1 MAERYAKDSPSST
14 RVFLPLLMMLF
25 FLLQTVA
32 PLAAADANEFDD
44 MTLCSSPLGL
54 GGLCDDRTDADDGT
68 SGDSWV
74 EGMYYFNMTS
84 TTTLQFEASWAIREW
99 GKGALG
105 MFSSSSM
112 ATALLLDNI
121 GPDDGLP
128 ADVLRASLDNNTD
141 PTDPGSPTVEEAL
154 LGEIDGSVSS
164 LLTSWGTATT
174 PVTNWTDRIT
184 LPDGFGGSTNVDCT
198 INHDDSQNGNSFDP
212 PLCIHTNV
220 TITLPISTYGNT
232 LAGVSATNL
241 ESAYEAMLVMGARVT
256 TSFSVSAEPGFKGT
270 YAIQPPS
277 YATIAE
283 VQGTYAQRVFH
294 NASDPYHSGLW
305 VIDNLN
311 PSGSGSSSL
320 TGNLV
325 MMMAF
330 RETAFTSTVD
340 IDSEERSLDLSVVL
354 DMTNEESA
362 FIEVTAGIYQIQ
374 AATMSEWGISL
385 MSPQVADIPVITSDG
400 IRMAYHTGLLDVAD
414 LAEAMPIGGIGDAL
428 ASSSPGLSITMGSFQ
443 WVSVAQS
450 PLSTGGL
457 NYTHVSPC
465 LKGGNFCT
473 EGAVAMDGSY
483 PVYLQ
488 STSHTF
494 PFSLAE
500 LFGGNLG
507 EEASFLNDV
516 TGDDLSKIL
525 NSGLEFSTV
534 LTDDVM
540 EGFIGGMLPAGL
552 SADLTFEIRLPT
564 WASTKDGET
573 SIVLSYRMSGN
584 HIGDVSLTGS
594 DSFDWEHPLCSDDDI
609 TCSDNNQDA
618 FCTSTMKSCAWTTV
632 DLDITEFSAANLLL
646 SKGVTI
652 EFALTINMS
661 VHRIGVPPSAFDA
674 TNTDT
679 TNISLEV
686 LPSDLLKLIVDIGGR
701 GEEPFEREFS
711 IPGCDTGKAY
721 CNQNIQ
727 LTPSGIE
734 AFSSSFG
741 DAVTSFIHDEAFSVQ
756 SDQNSIF
763 GKFDLS
769 AIEVETTL
777 TGLNDTDD
785 SVGDEEGIFLS
796 VHVPRVMVAAGLDN
810 TWMDVIAMLR
820 GDGSVSPKIGVD
832 TSAVLIAPF
841 LNPMIGAMDGLTGAL
856 AASLVSAD
864 GVTAPHVELSDL
876 TKFGVPAGGINTTVS
891 EEMGLSVTGEV
902 RLRLPLG
909 IVLQNITS
917 EGGQITQ
924 YIEDDDA
931 GKGIAGRQV
940 IVYKL
945 MPGDQVGND
954 VLSFNPM
961 IGWNW
966 IIQQVIYYIGAI
978 LLFFAWRMRSRG
990 VKRKRKR
997 RKMEIELMT
1006 EAAENVNRVYAP
1018 PVPTVE
1024 ILMVAD
1030 NGIVIKKRLAVG

>member
-1 MAERYAKDSPSST
+1 MAERHAKDSPSST
-14 RVFLPLLMMLF
+14 RVFLPLLMTLF
-25 FLLQTVA
+25 FFLQTVA
-32 PLAAADANEFDD
+32 PLASADANEFDD
-44 MTLCSSPLGL
+44 MILCSSPLGL

-174 PVTNWTDRIT
+174 PVTDWTDRVT

-198 INHDDSQNGNSFDP
+198 INHNDSQNGNSFDP

-311 PSGSGSSSL
+311 PAGGGSSSL

-340 IDSEERSLDLSVVL
+340 IDSDERSLDLNVVL
-354 DMTNEESA
+354 DMTNEESVS
-362 FIEVTAGIYQIQ
+362 IEVTAGIYQVQ
-374 AATMSEWGISL
+374 AVTMSEWGISL

-400 IRMAYHTGLLDVAD
+400 IRMAYHTGLLDIAD

-443 WVSVAQS
+443 WVSVAQN

-465 LKGGNFCT
+465 LKGVNFCT

-507 EEASFLNDV
+507 EDAGFLNDV

-534 LTDDVM
+534 LSDDVM
-540 EGFIGGMLPAGL
+540 EDFIGGMLPAGL

-573 SIVLSYRMSGN
+573 SIVLGYRMSGN

-609 TCSDNNQDA
+609 TCSDNDQDA
-618 FCTSTMKSCAWTTV
+618 FCTSTMKSCARTSV

-646 SKGVTI
+646 SKGITI

-661 VHRIGVPPSAFDA
+661 VHRIGLPSSALDSL
-674 TNTDT
+674 NTDT

-686 LPSDLLKLIVDIGGR
+686 LPSDLLKLIVDVAGR
-701 GEEPFEREFS
+701 SEDPFEFEFS
-711 IPGCDTGKAY
+711 ICDTGKNY
-721 CNQNIQ
+721 CDQNIQ
-727 LTPSGIE
+727 FSTSGLE
-734 AFSSSFG
+734 TFAGNFG
-741 DAVTSFIHDEAFSVQ
+741 DALTSYIHDTAFSMQ
-756 SDQNSIF
+756 SDQNSSF
-763 GKFDLS
+763 GKIDLF
-769 AIEVETTL
+769 AFEIETTL
-777 TGLNDTDD
+777 TGLNDSDD
-785 SVGDEEGIFLS
+785 SVGDEEGISLS
-796 VHVPRVMVAAGLDN
+796 VHIPRVRVTAGLDN
-810 TWMDVIAMLR
+810 TWMEIIAMLR
-820 GDGSVSPKIGVD
+820 GDESVSPKLGVD
-832 TSAVLIAPF
+832 TSNMLIAPF

-856 AASLVSAD
+856 TASLVSAD
-864 GVTAPHVELSDL
+864 GVTAPHVE
-876 TKFGVPAGGINTTVS
+876 VPTGGFNTTLN
-891 EEMGLSVTGEV
+891 EEMGLSVTGEIS
-902 RLRLPLG
+902 LRLPLG

-945 MPGDQVGND
+945 MPGAQVGDD

-978 LLFFAWRMRSRG
+978 LLFFAWRIRSRG

-997 RKMEIELMT
+997 RQMEIELMT
-1006 EAAENVNRVYAP
+1006 EAAENVNRVYVP

-1030 NGIVIKKRLAVG
+1030 NGIVIKRRLAVG

>member
-1 MAERYAKDSPSST
+1 MAERHAKDSLGST
-14 RVFLPLLMMLF
+14 RVSLPLLMTLF
-25 FLLQTVA
+25 FFLQTVA
-32 PLAAADANEFDD
+32 PLASADANEFDD

-99 GKGALG
+99 DKSALG

-121 GPDDGLP
+121 GADDGLP

-141 PTDPGSPTVEEAL
+141 PTDPESPTVEETL

-174 PVTNWTDRIT
+174 PVTAWTDQIT
-184 LPDGFGGSTNVDCT
+184 LPDGFGGNTNVDCT
-198 INHDDSQNGNSFDP
+198 IDHNNSQNGNSFDP
-212 PLCIHTNV
+212 PICIHTNV

-232 LAGVSATNL
+232 LSGVSAANL
-241 ESAYEAMLVMGARVT
+241 ERAYEAMLVMGARVT

-270 YAIQPPS
+270 YSIQPPS
-277 YATIAE
+277 YATVAE
-283 VQGTYAQRVFH
+283 VQGTYAQRVLH
-294 NASDPYHSGLW
+294 NTSDSYHSGLW

-311 PSGSGSSSL
+311 PIGSGSGAL

-340 IDSEERSLDLSVVL
+340 IDSDERSLDLSVVL
-354 DMTNEESA
+354 DMTDEESVS
-362 FIEVTAGIYQIQ
+362 IEVTAGIYQVQ
-374 AATMSEWGISL
+374 AITMSEWGISL
-385 MSPQVADIPVITSDG
+385 MSPQIADIPVITSDG
-400 IRMAYHTGLLDVAD
+400 IRMAYHTGLLDIAD

-428 ASSSPGLSITMGSFQ
+428 ASSNPDLSITMGSFQ
-443 WVSVAQS
+443 WVSIAQS

-457 NYTHVSPC
+457 NYTHVAPC
-465 LKGGNFCT
+465 LKGVNFCT

-488 STSHTF
+488 SISHTF

-507 EEASFLNDV
+507 EDAGFLNDV
-516 TGDDLSKIL
+516 TGDDLGKIL

-534 LTDDVM
+534 LSDDVM
-540 EGFIGGMLPAGL
+540 EDFIGGMLPEDL

-573 SIVLSYRMSGN
+573 SIVLGYRMSGN
-584 HIGDVSLTGS
+584 HIGNVSLTGS
-594 DSFDWEHPLCSDDDI
+594 DSFDWEHPLCSDNGSA
-609 TCSDNNQDA
+609 CSDNNQDV
-618 FCTSTMKSCAWTTV
+618 FCTSTMKSCARTTV
-632 DLDITEFSAANLLL
+632 DLDITEFSTTNLLL
-646 SKGVTI
+646 SKGITM

-661 VHRIGVPPSAFDA
+661 VHRIGLPSSALNSL
-674 TNTDT
+674 NTDT

-686 LPSDLLKLIVDIGGR
+686 LPSDLLKLIVDVAGR
-701 GEEPFEREFS
+701 SEDPFEYDF
-711 IPGCDTGKAY
+711 PLCDTGMNY
-721 CNQNIQ
+721 CDQNIQ
-727 LTPSGIE
+727 FSASGLETFANNFGDDITSYIQDL
-734 AFSSSFG
+734 AFS
-741 DAVTSFIHDEAFSVQ
+741 EQ
-756 SDQNSIF
+756 SEQNSFF
-763 GKFDLS
+763 GKLDLS
-769 AIEVETTL
+769 GVKVETTL

-785 SVGDEEGIFLS
+785 SVGDEEGITLS
-796 VHVPRVMVAAGLDN
+796 VHVPRVRVTAGLDN
-810 TWMDVIAMLR
+810 TWLELIAKLR
-820 GDGSVSPKIGVD
+820 GDESVSLKLGVD
-832 TSAVLIAPF
+832 TSNVLIAPF

-856 AASLVSAD
+856 TAGLVSAE
-864 GVTAPHVELSDL
+864 GVTAPLVE
-876 TKFGVPAGGINTTVS
+876 VPTDGFNTTLN
-891 EEMGLSVTGEV
+891 EEMGLSVTGEIK
-902 RLRLPLG
+902 LRLPLG

-917 EGGQITQ
+917 KDVQITE
-924 YIEDDDA
+924 YIEEDDA

-945 MPGDQVGND
+945 MPGAQVGGD
-954 VLSFNPM
+954 VYSFNPM

-978 LLFFAWRMRSRG
+978 LLFSAWRMRGRR

-997 RKMEIELMT
+997 RTMEIELMT
-1006 EAAENVNRVYAP
+1006 EAAENINRVYVPSA
-1018 PVPTVE
+1018 PTVE
-1024 ILMVAD
+1024 VLMVAD

>member
-1 MAERYAKDSPSST
+1 MAERHAKDSPSST
-14 RVFLPLLMMLF
+14 RVFLPLLMTLF
-25 FLLQTVA
+25 FFLQTVA

-54 GGLCDDRTDADDGT
+54 GGLCDDRSDADDGT

-174 PVTNWTDRIT
+174 PVTTWTDRVT

-198 INHDDSQNGNSFDP
+198 IDHNDSQNGNSFDP

-294 NASDPYHSGLW
+294 DSSDPYHSGLW

-311 PSGSGSSSL
+311 PAGGGSSSL

-354 DMTNEESA
+354 DMTDEESA
-362 FIEVTAGIYQIQ
+362 SIEVTAGIYQVQ
-374 AATMSEWGISL
+374 AGTMSEWGISL

-400 IRMAYHTGLLDVAD
+400 IRMAYHTGLLDIAD

-465 LKGGNFCT
+465 LKGVKFCT

-494 PFSLAE
+494 PLSLAE

-507 EEASFLNDV
+507 EDVGFINDV
-516 TGDDLSKIL
+516 TGDDLSKLL
-525 NSGLEFSTV
+525 NSGIEFSTV
-534 LTDDVM
+534 LSDDVM

-564 WASTKDGET
+564 WASTLDGES
-573 SIVLSYRMSGN
+573 SIVLGYRMSGN
-584 HIGDVSLTGS
+584 HVGDVSLTGS
-594 DSFDWEHPLCSDDDI
+594 ESFDWEHPLCSDDGPA
-609 TCSDNNQDA
+609 CSDNSQDS
-618 FCTSTMKSCAWTTV
+618 FCTSVMKTCARTTV
-632 DLDITEFSAANLLL
+632 DLDITEFSATNLLL
-646 SKGVTI
+646 SKGITM

-661 VHRIGVPPSAFDA
+661 VHRIVLPPSALDWL
-674 TNTDT
+674 NSDS

-686 LPSDLLKLIVDIGGR
+686 LPSDLIRLISEIGER
-701 GEEPFEREFS
+701 GEAPIEKEFQL
-711 IPGCDTGKAY
+711 CDTGMRYCDQKIEISTSGLEEFSLSLGEDLTALIRDWAY
-721 CNQNIQ
+721 SI
-727 LTPSGIE
+727 
-734 AFSSSFG
+734 
-741 DAVTSFIHDEAFSVQ
+741 Q
-756 SDQNSIF
+756 SDDNSSASLLGVAI
-763 GKFDLS
+763 GEADLS
-769 AIEVETTL
+769 AFRVEAEL
-777 TGLNDTDD
+777 SGLNST
-785 SVGDEEGIFLS
+785 SNEVSDEEGITLS
-796 VHVPRVMVAAGLDN
+796 ISVPRVRIAAGLDN
-810 TWMDVIAMLR
+810 TWGELFAKLR
-820 GDGSVSPKIGVD
+820 GDESVSLKLGVD
-832 TSAVLIAPF
+832 ASNALIAPF

-856 AASLVSAD
+856 ASSLVGAD
-864 GVTAPHVELSDL
+864 GVTAPHVE
-876 TKFGVPAGGINTTVS
+876 VPTGGFNTTLN
-891 EEMGLSVTGEV
+891 EEWGLSLTGEV
-902 RLRLPLG
+902 KLRLPLG

-924 YIEDDDA
+924 YIEDDAA
-931 GKGIAGRQV
+931 GKGIASRQV

-945 MPGDQVGND
+945 MPGAQVGDD
-954 VLSFNPM
+954 VLSFNPTV
-961 IGWNW
+961 GWNW

-978 LLFFAWRMRSRG
+978 LLFFAWRMRSRR

-997 RKMEIELMT
+997 RQMEIELMT
-1006 EAAENVNRVYAP
+1006 EAAENVNRVYVP

-1030 NGIVIKKRLAVG
+1030 NGIVIKRRLAVG

>member
-1 MAERYAKDSPSST
+1 MT
-14 RVFLPLLMMLF
+14 LF
-25 FLLQTVA
+25 FFLQTVA
-32 PLAAADANEFDD
+32 PLASADANEFDD

-99 GKGALG
+99 DKSALG

-112 ATALLLDNI
+112 TTALLLDNI
-121 GPDDGLP
+121 GADDGLP

-141 PTDPGSPTVEEAL
+141 PTDPESPTVEETL

-174 PVTNWTDRIT
+174 PVTAWTDQIT
-184 LPDGFGGSTNVDCT
+184 LPDGFGGNTNVDCT
-198 INHDDSQNGNSFDP
+198 IDHNNSQNGNSFDP
-212 PLCIHTNV
+212 PICIHTNV

-232 LAGVSATNL
+232 LSGVSAANL
-241 ESAYEAMLVMGARVT
+241 ERAYEAMLVMGARVT

-270 YAIQPPS
+270 YSIQPPS
-277 YATIAE
+277 YATVAE
-283 VQGTYAQRVFH
+283 VQGTYAQRVLH
-294 NASDPYHSGLW
+294 NTSDSYHSGLW

-311 PSGSGSSSL
+311 PIGSGSGAL

-340 IDSEERSLDLSVVL
+340 IDSDERSLDLSVVL
-354 DMTNEESA
+354 DMTDEESVS
-362 FIEVTAGIYQIQ
+362 IEVTAGIYQVQ
-374 AATMSEWGISL
+374 AITMSEWGISL
-385 MSPQVADIPVITSDG
+385 MSPQIADIPVITSDG
-400 IRMAYHTGLLDVAD
+400 IRMAYHTGLLDIAD

-428 ASSSPGLSITMGSFQ
+428 ASSNPDLSITMGSFQ
-443 WVSVAQS
+443 WVSIAQS

-457 NYTHVSPC
+457 NYTHVAPC
-465 LKGGNFCT
+465 LKGVNFCT

-488 STSHTF
+488 SISHTF

-507 EEASFLNDV
+507 EDAGFLNDV

-534 LTDDVM
+534 LSDDVM
-540 EGFIGGMLPAGL
+540 EDFIGGMLPEDL

-573 SIVLSYRMSGN
+573 SIVLGYRMSGN
-584 HIGDVSLTGS
+584 HIGNVSLTGS
-594 DSFDWEHPLCSDDDI
+594 DSFDWEHPLCSDNGSA
-609 TCSDNNQDA
+609 CSDNNQDV
-618 FCTSTMKSCAWTTV
+618 FCTSTMKSCARTTV
-632 DLDITEFSAANLLL
+632 DLDITEFSTTNLLL
-646 SKGVTI
+646 SKGITM

-661 VHRIGVPPSAFDA
+661 VHRIGLPSSALNSL
-674 TNTDT
+674 NTDT

-686 LPSDLLKLIVDIGGR
+686 LPSDLLKLIVDVAGR
-701 GEEPFEREFS
+701 SEDPFEYDF
-711 IPGCDTGKAY
+711 PLCDTGMNY
-721 CNQNIQ
+721 CDQNIQ
-727 LTPSGIE
+727 FSASGLETFADNFGDDITSYIQDL
-734 AFSSSFG
+734 AFS
-741 DAVTSFIHDEAFSVQ
+741 EQ
-756 SDQNSIF
+756 SEQNSFF
-763 GKFDLS
+763 GKLDLS
-769 AIEVETTL
+769 GVKVETTL

-785 SVGDEEGIFLS
+785 SVGDEEGITLS
-796 VHVPRVMVAAGLDN
+796 VHVPRVRVTAGLDN
-810 TWMDVIAMLR
+810 TWLELIAKLR
-820 GDGSVSPKIGVD
+820 GDESVSLKLGVD
-832 TSAVLIAPF
+832 TSNVLIAPF

-856 AASLVSAD
+856 TAGLVSAE
-864 GVTAPHVELSDL
+864 GVTAPLVE
-876 TKFGVPAGGINTTVS
+876 VPTDGFNTTLN
-891 EEMGLSVTGEV
+891 EEMGLSVTGEIK
-902 RLRLPLG
+902 LRLPLG

-917 EGGQITQ
+917 KDVQITE
-924 YIEDDDA
+924 YIEEDDA

-945 MPGDQVGND
+945 MPGAQVGGD
-954 VLSFNPM
+954 VYSFNPM

-978 LLFFAWRMRSRG
+978 LLFSAWRMRGRR

-997 RKMEIELMT
+997 RTMEIELMT
-1006 EAAENVNRVYAP
+1006 EAAENINRVYVPSA
-1018 PVPTVE
+1018 PTVE
-1024 ILMVAD
+1024 VLMVAD

>member
-1 MAERYAKDSPSST
+1 MAERHAKDYASST
-14 RVFLPLLMMLF
+14 RVFLPILMSLF
-25 FLLQTVA
+25 FLLQTIT
-32 PLAAADANEFDD
+32 PMAAADANEFDD
-44 MTLCSSPLGL
+44 MVLCSSPLGL

-68 SGDSWV
+68 NGDSWV

-99 GKGALG
+99 DKSALG
-105 MFSSSSM
+105 MFSSSTM

-121 GPDDGLP
+121 GADDGLP

-141 PTDPGSPTVEEAL
+141 PTDPNSSTVEEVL
-154 LGEIDGSVSS
+154 LEQIDGSVST
-164 LLTSWGTATT
+164 LLASWGSATT

-198 INHDDSQNGNSFDP
+198 IDHNESQNGNSFDP
-212 PLCIHTNV
+212 PICIRTNV

-232 LAGVSATNL
+232 LSGVTAENL
-241 ESAYEAMLVMGARVT
+241 ERAYEAMLVMGARVT
-256 TSFSVSAEPGFKGT
+256 TSFTVAAEPGFKGT

-311 PSGSGSSSL
+311 PTGSGASSL

-330 RETAFTSTVD
+330 RETSFTSTVD
-340 IDSEERSLDLSVVL
+340 IDSDERSLDLSVVL
-354 DMTNEESA
+354 DMTDEQSVS
-362 FIEVTAGIYQIQ
+362 IEVTAGIYQVQ
-374 AATMSEWGISL
+374 ATTLSDWEISL
-385 MSPQVADIPVITSDG
+385 MSPQIADIPVITSDG
-400 IRMAYHTGLLDVAD
+400 IRMAYHTGLLDIAD

-443 WVSVAQS
+443 WVSIAQS

-457 NYTHVSPC
+457 NYTHVAPC

-494 PFSLAE
+494 PLSLAE

-507 EEASFLNDV
+507 EDAGFLNDV

-534 LTDDVM
+534 LSDDVM
-540 EGFIGGMLPAGL
+540 ESFIGGMLPDDL
-552 SADLTFEIRLPT
+552 SVDLTFEIRLPT
-564 WASTKDGET
+564 WASTKDGGT
-573 SIVLSYRMSGN
+573 SIVLGYRMSGN

-594 DSFDWEHPLCSDDDI
+594 DSFDWEHPLCSDDGT
-609 TCSDNNQDA
+609 TCSDNSQDA
-618 FCTSTMKSCAWTTV
+618 FCTSTMKSCARTTI
-632 DLDITEFSAANLLL
+632 DLDISEFSVANLLL
-646 SKGVTI
+646 SKGITM

-661 VHRIGVPPSAFDA
+661 IHRIGLPPSALDSL
-674 TNTDT
+674 NTDT

-686 LPSDLLKLIVDIGGR
+686 LPSDLLKLIVDVAGR
-701 GEEPFEREFS
+701 GEDPFEFEFA
-711 IPGCDTGKAY
+711 ICDTGKSY
-721 CNQNIQ
+721 CDQNIQ
-727 LTPSGIE
+727 FSTSGLEVFASNFGNDLTSYIHDT
-734 AFSSSFG
+734 AFSM
-741 DAVTSFIHDEAFSVQ
+741 Q
-756 SDQNSIF
+756 SDQNSSF
-763 GKFDLS
+763 GKLDLF
-769 AIEVETTL
+769 AFHIETTL

-785 SVGDEEGIFLS
+785 SVGDEEGISLS
-796 VHVPRVMVAAGLDN
+796 VHIPRVRVTAGLDN
-810 TWMDVIAMLR
+810 TWGEIIAMLR
-820 GDGSVSPKIGVD
+820 GDGSVSPKLGVD
-832 TSAVLIAPF
+832 TSNVLIAPF

-856 AASLVSAD
+856 TAGLVSAD
-864 GVTAPHVELSDL
+864 GVTAPPVE
-876 TKFGVPAGGINTTVS
+876 VPTGGFNTTLN

-902 RLRLPLG
+902 KLRLPLG

-917 EGGQITQ
+917 KDGQITE

-945 MPGDQVGND
+945 MPGAQVGGD
-954 VLSFNPM
+954 ELSFNPM

-966 IIQQVIYYIGAI
+966 ILQQVIYYIGAI

-997 RKMEIELMT
+997 RQMEIEFMT
-1006 EAAENVNRVYAP
+1006 EAAENVNRVYVP
-1018 PVPTVE
+1018 PAPTVE
-1024 ILMVAD
+1024 VLMVAD
-1030 NGIVIKKRLAVG
+1030 NGIVIKRRLAVG

>member
-112 ATALLLDNI
+112 TTALLLDNI
-121 GPDDGLP
+121 GADDGLP

-174 PVTNWTDRIT
+174 PVTDWTDRVT

-198 INHDDSQNGNSFDP
+198 INHNDSQNGNSFDP

-232 LAGVSATNL
+232 LSGVSATNL

-330 RETAFTSTVD
+330 RETAFTGTVD

-362 FIEVTAGIYQIQ
+362 SIEVTAGIYQIQ

-428 ASSSPGLSITMGSFQ
+428 ASSSSGLSITMGSFR

-507 EEASFLNDV
+507 EDAGFLNDV
-516 TGDDLSKIL
+516 TGDDLGKIL

-534 LTDDVM
+534 LSDDVM
-540 EGFIGGMLPAGL
+540 EDFIGGMLPAGL

-573 SIVLSYRMSGN
+573 SIVLGYRISGN

-594 DSFDWEHPLCSDDDI
+594 DSFDWEHPLCSGNGT
-609 TCSDNNQDA
+609 TCSDDSQDA
-618 FCTSTMKSCAWTTV
+618 FCTSAMKSCARTTV

-646 SKGVTI
+646 SKGITI

-661 VHRIGVPPSAFDA
+661 IHRIGLPSSALDSL
-674 TNTDT
+674 NTDT

-686 LPSDLLKLIVDIGGR
+686 LPSDLLKLIVDVAGR
-701 GEEPFEREFS
+701 SEEPFEYGFP
-711 IPGCDTGKAY
+711 ICDTGKNY
-721 CNQNIQ
+721 CDQNIQ
-727 LTPSGIE
+727 FSTSGLETFASNFGVALTSLIHDT
-734 AFSSSFG
+734 AFSM
-741 DAVTSFIHDEAFSVQ
+741 Q
-756 SDQNSIF
+756 SDQNSSF
-763 GKFDLS
+763 GKIDLF
-769 AIEVETTL
+769 AFKIETTL

-785 SVGDEEGIFLS
+785 SVGDEEGISLS
-796 VHVPRVMVAAGLDN
+796 VHIPRVRVTAGLDN
-810 TWMDVIAMLR
+810 TWMEIIAMLR
-820 GDGSVSPKIGVD
+820 GDEGVSPKLGVD
-832 TSAVLIAPF
+832 TSNVLIAPF

-856 AASLVSAD
+856 SASLVSAD
-864 GVTAPHVELSDL
+864 GVTAPNVE
-876 TKFGVPAGGINTTVS
+876 VPTGGFNTTLN

-902 RLRLPLG
+902 KLTLPLG
-909 IVLQNITS
+909 IVLENLTS
-917 EGGQITQ
+917 ESGQVTQ
-924 YIEDDDA
+924 YREDE
-931 GKGIAGRQV
+931 GFGRQV
-940 IVYKL
+940 IIYKL
-945 MPGDQVGND
+945 MPGDQVGGGD
-954 VLSFNPM
+954 ELSFNPM

-978 LLFFAWRMRSRG
+978 LLFFAWRIRSRG

-997 RKMEIELMT
+997 RNMEIELMT

-1030 NGIVIKKRLAVG
+1030 NGIVIKRRLAVG

>member
-1 MAERYAKDSPSST
+1 MT
-14 RVFLPLLMMLF
+14 LF

-44 MTLCSSPLGL
+44 MTLCSSDLGL
-54 GGLCDDRTDADDGT
+54 GGLCDDRRDADDGT
-68 SGDSWV
+68 NGDSWV

-99 GKGALG
+99 SKDALG

-112 ATALLLDNI
+112 TTALLLDNI
-121 GPDDGLP
+121 GADDGLP

-174 PVTNWTDRIT
+174 PVTDWTDRVT

-198 INHDDSQNGNSFDP
+198 INHNDSQNGNSFDP
-212 PLCIHTNV
+212 PICIHTNV
-220 TITLPISTYGNT
+220 TITLPIDTYGNT
-232 LAGVSATNL
+232 LTGVSASNL

-283 VQGTYAQRVFH
+283 VQGTYAQMVFH

-311 PSGSGSSSL
+311 PSGSGTSPPN
-320 TGNLV
+320 GNLV
-325 MMMAF
+325 MTMAF

-354 DMTNEESA
+354 DMTNEESVS
-362 FIEVTAGIYQIQ
+362 IEVTAGIYQIQ
-374 AATMSEWGISL
+374 AATMKKWGISL

-414 LAEAMPIGGIGDAL
+414 LAEALPIGGIGDAL

-507 EEASFLNDV
+507 EDAGFLNGV
-516 TGDDLSKIL
+516 TGDDLGKIL

-534 LTDDVM
+534 LSDDVM
-540 EGFIGGMLPAGL
+540 EDFIGGMLPAGL

-573 SIVLSYRMSGN
+573 SIVLGYRMTGN

-594 DSFDWEHPLCSDDDI
+594 DSFDWEHPLCSGNGT
-609 TCSDNNQDA
+609 TCSDDSQDA
-618 FCTSTMKSCAWTTV
+618 FCTSTMKSCARTTV
-632 DLDITEFSAANLLL
+632 DLDITKFSAANLLL
-646 SKGVTI
+646 SKGITV

-661 VHRIGVPPSAFDA
+661 IHRIGLPSSALDSL
-674 TNTDT
+674 NTDT

-686 LPSDLLKLIVDIGGR
+686 LPSDLLKLIVDVAGR
-701 GEEPFEREFS
+701 GEDPFEFGFA
-711 IPGCDTGKAY
+711 ICDTGENY
-721 CNQNIQ
+721 CDQNIQ
-727 LTPSGIE
+727 FSTSGLETFANNFGNSLTSLIHDT
-734 AFSSSFG
+734 AFSM
-741 DAVTSFIHDEAFSVQ
+741 Q
-756 SDQNSIF
+756 SDQNSSF
-763 GKFDLS
+763 GPLGVGKLDLF
-769 AIEVETTL
+769 AFEIQTTL
-777 TGLNDTDD
+777 TGLNDSDD
-785 SVGDEEGIFLS
+785 SVGDEEGISLS
-796 VHVPRVMVAAGLDN
+796 VHIPRVKVTAGLDN
-810 TWMDVIAMLR
+810 TWMEIIAMLR
-820 GDGSVSPKIGVD
+820 GDDVSPKLGID
-832 TSAVLIAPF
+832 TSNVLIAPF

-856 AASLVSAD
+856 TAGLVSAD
-864 GVTAPHVELSDL
+864 GVTAPNVE
-876 TKFGVPAGGINTTVS
+876 VPTGGFNTTLN

-902 RLRLPLG
+902 KLTLPLG
-909 IVLQNITS
+909 IVLENLTS
-917 EGGQITQ
+917 ESSQVTQ
-924 YIEDDDA
+924 YREDE
-931 GKGIAGRQV
+931 GFGRQV
-940 IVYKL
+940 IIYKL
-945 MPGDQVGND
+945 MQGDQVGGGD
-954 VLSFNPM
+954 QLSFNPM

-978 LLFFAWRMRSRG
+978 FLFFAWRMRSRS

-997 RKMEIELMT
+997 RRMEIELMT
-1006 EAAENVNRVYAP
+1006 EAAENVNRVYTP
-1018 PVPTVE
+1018 PTPTVE
-1024 ILMVAD
+1024 ILTVAD
-1030 NGIVIKKRLAVG
+1030 NGIVIKRRLAVG